1 MKKMVLKAQLP
12 NKCAYEL
19 HMQDPKQS
27 QPYSIVH
34 GISNVHQGTV
44 HRYCVT
50 RNYVGGLK
58 DRQPVLGSCF
68 FRIIFRSKVNHR

>member
-1 MKKMVLKAQLP
+1 MVLKAQLP

-34 GISNVHQGTV
+34 GIPLFQMSIKVPSIDTV
-44 HRYCVT
+44 LQETTWV
-50 RNYVGGLK
+50 
-58 DRQPVLGSCF
+58 D
-68 FRIIFRSKVNHR
+68 